1 MIKAIAI
8 AIQAIAVAGGA
19 YVGVTLSSGSS
30 SAPEE
35 KAEKSAEKEK
45 KEEKKKAKKDKK
57 DKKAKGDKNGDDYGG
72 DGAETT
78 SFLKFSRQFVVPVVS
93 RDNVSALVILDISLE
108 LDPAATESAYSREPK
123 VRDAILKS
131 LLQLSNEGAFGDG
144 LLEEENLNDIR
155 ARLQAAA
162 RTILGEDLVGVLIL
176 NVARQDI

>member
-8 AIQAIAVAGGA
+8 AVQAIAVAGGA

-30 SAPEE
+30 GAPEE
-35 KAEKSAEKEK
+35 KAENSAEKEK

-57 DKKAKGDKNGDDYGG
+57 AKGEKHGDDYGG

-78 SFLKFSRQFVVPVVS
+78 SFLKFSRQFVVPVVT

-131 LLQLSNEGAFGDG
+131 LLQLSNEGAFGDA
-144 LLEEENLNDIR
+144 LLEEDNLNDIR